1 MRRFLPFIMYVAG
14 LVVEVSRVLLTAYS
28 QRNYSEIFSI
38 SDFTGLALLCLPAVF
53 FFMILHNEKEFHSL
67 LKIIALIK
75 FFCIAA
81 AYLFLIKT
89 AQLIPATAIRESA
102 LQFQFILTWIFLP
115 VDTFTLI
122 FSLLRE
128 RSLCK

>member
-1 MRRFLPFIMYVAG
+1 MRRFLPYILYTAG
-14 LVVEVSRVLLTAYS
+14 LAAETARVLLTAYS
-28 QRNYSEIFSI
+28 QRNFSPVFSV

-53 FFMILHNEKEFHSL
+53 FFMILNNEKEFHPL

-75 FFCIAA
+75 FFCIIA

-89 AQLIPATAIRESA
+89 AKLIQLNSIRIETFR
-102 LQFQFILTWIFLP
+102 FQFILTWIFLP
-115 VDTFTLI
+115 VDTFSLV

>member
-1 MRRFLPFIMYVAG
+1 MRRFLPFILYAAG
-14 LVVEVSRVLLTAYS
+14 LACETARAVLSAYS
-28 QRNYSEIFSI
+28 QKSFSPVF
-38 SDFTGLALLCLPAVF
+38 SLFDFTGLALICLPAVF
-53 FFMILHNEKEFHSL
+53 FFMLLSNEKEFHSL

-75 FFCIAA
+75 FFCIIA

-89 AQLIPATAIRESA
+89 SA
-102 LQFQFILTWIFLP
+102 MIGSDSVKMGTFRFQFILTWIFLP
-115 VDTFTLI
+115 IDTFILV